1 MLQQHFQTERPNIS
15 PWNQYE
21 GMLSDFFSFS
31 VLYSINTITCHI
43 STNSCRGVVVITSV
57 LHTEGLQ
64 FDPGRQHLLCFFL
77 KKKLLPESFF
87 WDFFVPKFSPCDT
100 LLNFSWVCKCSTLY
114 RPSLQMQ
121 RTTSYCDI
129 DR

>member
-57 LHTEGLQ
+57 LHTEGFQ
-64 FDPGRQHLLCFFL
+64 FDPGRQHPFLYMFVFFGI
-77 KKKLLPESFF
+77 KKLLF
-87 WDFFVPKFSPCDT
+87 WSRNLVLVIRT
-100 LLNFSWVCKCSTLY
+100 LLNFFGCQVFNSL
-114 RPSLQMQ
+114 PSYLN
-121 RTTSYCDI
+121 SILI
-129 DR
+129 DSFVFS